1 MTKMKVV
8 AITDYKKTQ
17 VMEIDKPT
25 PKPNQVL
32 INLHAC
38 ALCTFEQRVF
48 SQVTKKALP
57 YVGGHE
63 CAGIIE
69 EIGEDVI
76 ADEFPIGQKVAV
88 RVLNH
93 CGTCYYCR
101 HGQENL
107 CKNAYKKSAAAA
119 GQLLPNGLG
128 EYLCVDANQVYKL
141 DNNLPYEQAVFV
153 EPFAC
158 VINSIERGQIHLGDD
173 VVVIGGGVMGIL
185 HVIAAKMSGARV
197 ILSEP
202 DKARGEMAKKY
213 GCDFV
218 IDPTQVDPVEE
229 VKKITGGEGA
239 NVVFN
244 TTPIASVASQA
255 IQMTAQMGRCVM
267 YSSMHP
273 DTPIEVSPNYIHNT
287 EIVITGSKSPS
298 VEAFDTSARI
308 LSKMI
313 VDLRPLLTESYS
325 MEEADTAFE
334 RAMSSETYRVMIKW

>member
-1 MTKMKVV
+1 MEKMKVV
-8 AITDYKKTQ
+8 AITDYKKTS
-17 VMEIDKPT
+17 VLEIDKPT

-32 INLHAC
+32 IHLHAC

-69 EIGEDVI
+69 AIGEDVI
-76 ADEFPIGQKVAV
+76 ADELPIGQKVAV

-107 CKNAYKKSAAAA
+107 CKNSYKKSAASA

-141 DNNLPYEQAVFV
+141 ANDLPYEQAVFV

-158 VINSIERGQIHLGDD
+158 VLNSIERGQIQLGDD

-185 HVIAAKMSGARV
+185 HVIAAKLSGARV

-202 DKARGEMAKKY
+202 DVKRAQMAKEY
-213 GCDFV
+213 GCDVV
-218 IDPTQVDPVEE
+218 INPLETDPVEE
-229 VKKITGGEGA
+229 VKKLTDGEGA

-244 TTPIASVASQA
+244 TTPISAVASQA
-255 IQMTAQMGRCVM
+255 IAMTAQMGRCVM

-273 DTPIEVSPNYIHNT
+273 DNPIEVSPNYIHNT
-287 EIVITGSKSPS
+287 EIVLTGSKSPS
-298 VEAFDTSARI
+298 IKAFDTSSRI
-308 LSKMI
+308 LSKRI
-313 VDLRPLLTESYS
+313 VDLTPLLTESYS
-325 MEEADTAFE
+325 MEDADTAFE
-334 RAMSSETYRVMIKW
+334 RAMSAETYRVMIKW

>member
-1 MTKMKVV
+1 M
-8 AITDYKKTQ
+8 
-17 VMEIDKPT
+17 
-25 PKPNQVL
+25 
-32 INLHAC
+32 
-38 ALCTFEQRVF
+38 
-48 SQVTKKALP
+48 
-57 YVGGHE
+57 
-63 CAGIIE
+63 
-69 EIGEDVI
+69 
-76 ADEFPIGQKVAV
+76 
-88 RVLNH
+88 
-93 CGTCYYCR
+93 
-101 HGQENL
+101 
-107 CKNAYKKSAAAA
+107 
-119 GQLLPNGLG
+119 LPNGLG

-213 GCDFV
+213 GCDFI